1 MWQRLQ
7 HQADLKQAMDRI
19 KEEFGDLKEI
29 NHFRMSV
36 LDDEFQILDKLSEGT
51 FGQIY
56 NGASLKEKIGG
67 VPKPVI
73 IKFTQAHEMNDDEFR
88 ALKDIQ
94 ENAVKSDRIKSD
106 DIVKVFTKGKLLIK
120 DPALKEAMER

>member
-1 MWQRLQ
+1 
-7 HQADLKQAMDRI
+7 
-19 KEEFGDLKEI
+19 
-29 NHFRMSV
+29 MSG
-36 LDDEFQILDKLSEGT
+36 LDDEFQILDKLSEGK

-106 DIVKVFTKGKLLIK
+106 DIVKVYTKGKLLIK